1 VLPTIKSAEYQQLDD
16 FNFQDFKEQPEN
28 DLISMSIKE
37 TNAKAEPVS
46 SKSCEDP
53 VFLEFSQ
60 KCQIKEEKNIFSLAD
75 LVITQD

>member
-1 VLPTIKSAEYQQLDD
+1 
-16 FNFQDFKEQPEN
+16 
-28 DLISMSIKE
+28 MSIKE

>member
-1 VLPTIKSAEYQQLDD
+1 MT
-16 FNFQDFKEQPEN
+16 
-28 DLISMSIKE
+28 IKE